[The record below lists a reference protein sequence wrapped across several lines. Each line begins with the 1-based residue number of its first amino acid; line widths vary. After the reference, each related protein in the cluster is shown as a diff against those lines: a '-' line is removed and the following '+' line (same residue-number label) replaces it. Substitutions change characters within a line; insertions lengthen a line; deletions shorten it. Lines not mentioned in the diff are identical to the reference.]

1 MQETCVRYMCL
12 VYAAEDFGPSPDQVR
27 EFVTFRQE
35 ALDAGVYLEAG
46 QLRPAETS
54 TTLRSNGGEVM
65 LTDGPFAEIKEQLGG
80 FVLLECRDLDEAL
93 TWARRIP
100 GLRDGG
106 VEVRPM
112 VEFPR

>member
-1 MQETCVRYMCL
+1 MRYMCL
-12 VYAAEDFGPSPDQVR
+12 VYPTEDFGPSPEQVR
-27 EFVTFRQE
+27 EFVAFRKE

-46 QLRPAETS
+46 RLRPAETA
-54 TTLRSNGGEVM
+54 TTVRDRRGEVV

-80 FVLLECRDLDEAL
+80 FVLLECRDLDDAL
-93 TWARRIP
+93 TWAQRIP
-100 GLRDGG
+100 GLRDGA